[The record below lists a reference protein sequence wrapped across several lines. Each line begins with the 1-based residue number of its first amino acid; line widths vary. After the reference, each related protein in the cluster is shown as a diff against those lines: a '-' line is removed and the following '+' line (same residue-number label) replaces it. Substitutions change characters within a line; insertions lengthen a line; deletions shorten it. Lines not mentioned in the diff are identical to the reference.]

1 MEVSVLFY
9 FDLGLFLVAGEH
21 FIPEDGCG
29 DTGDKVDA
37 ARPREGA
44 ANCEGRD
51 SELQRQ
57 GGLGSTLSAAASQ
70 YLLCITVRLS
80 SHTYVTSLQ
89 PGMVEATS
97 LSCTHHTSHIGC
109 LANDHLVSIQV
120 RLVLI

>member
-1 MEVSVLFY
+1 MEVCY
-9 FDLGLFLVAGEH
+9 FAFTYGLFLVVGEY

-37 ARPREGA
+37 ARPGEGA
-44 ANCEGRD
+44 ENCEGRD

-80 SHTYVTSLQ
+80 SHTQVTSL
-89 PGMVEATS
+89 
-97 LSCTHHTSHIGC
+97 HTSHITVGC
-109 LANDHLVSIQV
+109 LANDHLVS
-120 RLVLI
+120 LYSG